1 MSLAPRAEELLAKYP
16 DQLSDDELEELRT
29 LAEDDFL
36 LSTMMDSLQEADS
49 LLRGDCRRVPEEMSE
64 GGRELL
70 DSIVSETLSD
80 NPEAGM
86 SVSDLM
92 APVEEVESL
101 EAEEE
106 TAADASPV
114 VAIESEAPE
123 QSSPAKS
130 PRWGLYLGVFASL
143 AAAAYWFWSSSQ

>member
-16 DQLSDDELEELRT
+16 DQLSDAELDELRA

-36 LSTMMDSLQEADS
+36 LSTMMDSLQEAES
-49 LLRGDCRRVPEEMSE
+49 LLRGDSDPQEMSE

-92 APVEEVESL
+92 GPVEEAESAEVAGEDATDVE
-101 EAEEE
+101 
-106 TAADASPV
+106 PV
-114 VAIESEAPE
+114 SVTESGTSE
-123 QSSPAKS
+123 QPSAVQS
-130 PRWGLYLGVFASL
+130 PRWGLYLGVFVSL
-143 AAAAYWFWSSSQ
+143 AAAAYWFWSGSQ

>member
-49 LLRGDCRRVPEEMSE
+49 LLRGGSGPQEMSE

-86 SVSDLM
+86 SVGDLM
-92 APVEEVESL
+92 APVEEVESS
-101 EAEEE
+101 EVDEE

-114 VAIESEAPE
+114 VATESEVPE
-123 QSSPAKS
+123 QPSTAKS
-130 PRWGLYLGVFASL
+130 PRWGLYLVGFVSL
-143 AAAAYWFWSSSQ
+143 AAAAYWLWSSSQ

>member
-16 DQLSDDELEELRT
+16 DQLSDAELEELRG

-36 LSTMMDSLQEADS
+36 LSTMMDSLQEAES
-49 LLRGDCRRVPEEMSE
+49 LLRGESDQQEMSE

-92 APVEEVESL
+92 APLEAAPSAEVEE
-101 EAEEE
+101 
-106 TAADASPV
+106 
-114 VAIESEAPE
+114 EAPTDGEPVAVMGAGASE
-123 QSSPAKS
+123 QPSTTKS
-130 PRWGLYLGVFASL
+130 PRWGLYLGAFVSL
-143 AAAAYWFWSSSQ
+143 AAAVYWFWSSSQ